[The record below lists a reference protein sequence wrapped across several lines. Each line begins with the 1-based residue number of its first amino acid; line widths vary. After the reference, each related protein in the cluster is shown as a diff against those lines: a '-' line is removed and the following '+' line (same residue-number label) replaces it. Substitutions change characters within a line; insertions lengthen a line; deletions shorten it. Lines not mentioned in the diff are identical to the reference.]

1 MAQFEQQPASSH
13 HGSWQPLPYI
23 HSGFVIYPFHPET
36 SPPPTPTTVDGGSL
50 SLPPIPPHK
59 DLDVLPWAGGR
70 PSTGDSSLQGKRNAY
85 EIKLDIGDEFYAFEE
100 YRCTTE
106 EDGRGDLWYRGFVVQ
121 AISVSSLAPTPSSLT
136 SSTQP
141 ASVPRPE
148 PSVLTGI
155 FPAAVCHV
163 RPGNAHDNGE
173 LSEAYEQA
181 VKAAEERYRAASEG
195 VNLGMQWVGEMDTVK
210 EEEEAEEIS
219 SRTSHAHT
227 PSAGHRAVVEVTSE
241 GRPTDTLHRRRSS
254 SRGSFSRPNRP
265 LSLILEQRKDEK
277 EENKPQPPLP
287 KLTAGDSTV
296 AGQQWPLVDEIAC
309 AIREW
314 YSRLPT
320 YLANREYRL
329 FSTVTQH
336 IDALFLGRRQ
346 ILSQMLSGDELVR
359 VRRECVSRLVKCNVA
374 QGLDVIVR
382 SLEDGSV
389 VVVDRERAYSGTR
402 WVGGIS
408 CYVYQVR
415 LAYIDL
421 IPLDKVF
428 GKVFPFPGAELSQSL
443 PSKPFSLA
451 AAKTLTKTDEPA
463 GTFHHLVLDVRAFI
477 ANPCAP
483 GETAELYFSLWNKTD
498 NEFITEE
505 FVLILSHLGS
515 PARDAEQR
523 LGHLRTMFTD
533 LKLEDLGPDTYLVC
547 KIIRNGAMKMK
558 SDKAD
563 GTHIQSRTTPKRS
576 SLYGISEAGGTIR
589 SHFQSPSS
597 MNLTDDSFSVTSG
610 YGPETNRPPVINT
623 TNNSPTTGYTS
634 LDSKPKF
641 RRPLGVAVMLLP
653 PLSKLISEGVD
664 ASEGGVEKSVQ
675 IYVPKDE
682 ASFAGLHEDIVN
694 KKVKQFGTS
703 PRAESIVLNLTALQG
718 SAPNLIRTQPSLLQ
732 NIPLTSRVSFPDVV
746 FPDQT
751 RSDLYINL
759 LSASFTPTPSA
770 SNTGSVGG
778 SIRVRRSVLA
788 GGGNH
793 GDIQIEMELRTLDG
807 TVVPE
812 GIIPGGSGEKGLDRW
827 ESMVFHRNDR
837 PTYNELVKVSL
848 PSRPVDYHLFL
859 TFRYRQKEKNSSAAE
874 LLEGEKPYAFAY
886 IPLSGA
892 NSVLQDGP
900 HELVLYRMER
910 GFQPTPNVYFDAPY
924 IAKAGEVDPVLPSS
938 AAKTMA
944 PLRDRV
950 LLKTK
955 LCSTMQTQ
963 DDTLR
968 DLFAWQAKS
977 TMTDEDLDHLGGT
990 LKLFAFVPE
999 EEISHC
1005 VPRVLD
1011 SLFGILVSNLGD
1023 REDEING
1030 LVFGGLIK
1038 LLSITSDR
1046 RFPNFKNVLG
1056 VYINKLFSFPAAS
1069 FHLLR
1074 SMKRVMSDP
1083 ETKDYRSFLK
1093 VWHLFFKFIIR
1104 SREQDRAR
1112 GMGLD
1117 ATSAHIEAD
1126 YQKQTKHVLSE
1137 INNLMLSTN
1146 KSLIGTQTLVV
1157 QHYADILPDLRQVFK
1172 PLEIAEIVIAF
1183 ADTLAYAKGSI
1194 ATYKLLLL
1202 LQVVSNVF
1210 DTSESR
1216 SLLVPALVRW
1226 VKPHLGRYDEYAAG
1240 TDAGADARD
1249 ARRIKW
1255 LECNRLAVTVLA
1267 WMINRLQEW
1276 HVSTLIQEDEDLK
1289 RQEEDNIEYC
1299 LTLLPALFVSYSE
1312 LSSQKTLKA
1321 IHRQRSSPTLP
1332 ALWKLSPDIFPTS
1345 VPFALISQL
1354 PPPSLLERHH
1364 QAEADGLPRSEIFNC
1379 CLTECGV
1386 VITTLI
1392 LATPRTNIERWLN
1405 EMVEYE
1411 GTETCSEFFVQV
1423 FDFAESIIGFKAFP
1437 SQWLTL
1443 RLMSFSGVLK
1453 ALECIATVMEKP
1465 VFVPPPPAA
1474 SNLETSVEGEV
1485 SFNVDLWRRLFSL
1498 LCGFCG
1504 SPELALEEQ
1513 TQQRRRAEWI
1523 VAGDLRDAGAGLLW
1537 RLWSAIGWPV
1547 DIAGC
1552 EGLRMG
1558 GHQTRFTDLAKDIL
1572 QLCLSG
1578 HDALCE
1584 VAVEILFTMLYA
1596 EHLLDRQEST
1606 IETEVFVTLDK
1617 LFSSKSSPSSSD
1629 PTMRAYFVAQLRAL
1643 FESTPQVSVSFTSS
1657 LTTFLSQVEH
1667 FIDLLLA
1674 LREIPVTPLWKD
1686 ERSTAI
1692 FQLMGFVSR
1701 TGRRDLYVGYVHEL
1715 VQVCKETKDWLG
1727 AGLAL
1732 KLHADVYEWNVAGD
1746 AWVSEGSWKDI
1757 AMPAQSQFTRKQ
1769 GLYYHVM
1776 EYFALAEA
1784 YEFSVD
1790 LCQELIIQHQ
1800 RLTYDVRIIGELL
1813 QHQAKLWEKI
1823 AITWRPKIEYFRVA
1837 YFGDIPSLDRR
1848 KDYVVRAVSGQKYVD
1863 LCDTLQTKY
1872 RQATIHR
1879 SKIPPPESIK
1889 SGLDPVIWVMP
1900 LTPEPDL
1907 SKPILSSQNDAH
1919 VPEPVQAYWLS
1930 NNIRRFSS
1938 MRPYLKNPGEREA
1951 VLTWTEKTVVT
1962 TKEDLP
1968 GLLGRSEVISVR
1980 HEQIAPGVMAA
1991 MEVERATRNLRK
2003 ASRGKD
2009 GQLPEPK
2016 TLGTA
2021 INNAVDSP
2029 LSEGV
2034 RKYRQ
2039 VFIEEDYAATHPQD
2053 RPHIEQ
2059 LQASITDFVKAIYDS
2074 LEVHRR
2080 VCRDA
2085 AFHDALRTHMY
2096 RSFPIESADFP
2107 RTESEDSHH
2116 ILPSFS
2122 INGFP
2127 QAKLHSPIHSP
2138 IHSPQSVS
2146 AHVGRDSGDSV
2157 FDTTSPGSPGTEKR
2171 LSVISPALSSN
2182 ASNYR
2187 LPPISLSPT
2196 EMSAET
2202 NNTHTPRDSVSTTR
2216 NAPSTPKHKGT
2227 NGTSTE
2233 IPGNVTP
2240 TSSIGRS
2247 LSRGASTRAKKEKR
2261 SSLTIPSAFGYG
2273 AGNNA
2278 SATSLGARARN
2289 IMGFGS
2295 RSTIDVVHERTSEEQ
2310 VPPLPLPKE
2319 SMPEKGLK
2327 RFGSIIRRK

>member
-1 MAQFEQQPASSH
+1 MAQFDHQAAGSH
-13 HGSWQPLPYI
+13 HGLWQPLPYI

-50 SLPPIPPHK
+50 SLPPIPPQK
-59 DLDVLPWAGGR
+59 DLEVLPWAGGR
-70 PSTGDSSLQGKRNAY
+70 PSIGDSSFQGKRNAY

-100 YRCTTE
+100 YRCTTD

-121 AISVSSLAPTPSSLT
+121 AVSVTSLAPTPSSLT

-141 ASVPRPE
+141 ASFPRPE

-163 RPGNAHDNGE
+163 RPGSANDNGE
-173 LSEAYEQA
+173 LSEAYGQA

-195 VNLGMQWVGEMDTVK
+195 VSLGMQWVGEMGTVK
-210 EEEEAEEIS
+210 EEEEEEEIS
-219 SRTSHAHT
+219 SRASHAHT
-227 PSAGHRAVVEVTSE
+227 SSVGHRAVVEVSSE
-241 GRPTDTLHRRRSS
+241 GRSTDALHRRRSS

-265 LSLILEQRKDEK
+265 MSLVLEQKKDEI

-296 AGQQWPLVDEIAC
+296 SGQQWPLVDEIAC

-346 ILSQMLSGDELVR
+346 LLSQMLSGDELIR

-389 VVVDRERAYSGTR
+389 VVVDRERAFSGTR

-428 GKVFPFPGAELSQSL
+428 GKVFSFPGADSSQSPL
-443 PSKPFSLA
+443 SKPFSLA
-451 AAKTLTKTDEPA
+451 AAKTPAKTDEPA

-483 GETAELYFSLWNKTD
+483 GETAELYFSLWNKSD
-498 NEFITEE
+498 NRFITEE
-505 FVLILSHLGS
+505 FVLVLNHLGS

-523 LGHLRTMFTD
+523 LGRLRTMFTD
-533 LKLEDLGPDTYLVC
+533 LKVEDLGSDTYLVC
-547 KIIRNGAMKMK
+547 KIVRNGALKMK

-563 GTHIQSRTTPKRS
+563 GAHIQPPTTPKRT
-576 SLYGISEAGGTIR
+576 SLYGISEAGGTLR

-610 YGPETNRPPVINT
+610 YGPELNRPPTIDT
-623 TNNSPTTGYTS
+623 TNGASTNGHSS

-653 PLSKLISEGVD
+653 TLSKLISESSD
-664 ASEGGVEKSVQ
+664 ASEAGVEKSVQ

-694 KKVKQFGTS
+694 KRVKQFGTS
-703 PRAESIVLNLTALQG
+703 PRAESIVLNLTALKG

-732 NIPLTSRVSFPDVV
+732 NIPLTSRLSFPDVV

-759 LSASFTPTPSA
+759 LSAIFTPAPST
-770 SNTGSVGG
+770 SNNGSVGG
-778 SIRVRRSVLA
+778 SIRVRKSVLSGA
-788 GGGNH
+788 GNN
-793 GDIQIEMELRTLDG
+793 GDIQVEMEVRTLDG
-807 TVVPE
+807 TVIPE
-812 GIIPGGSGEKGLDRW
+812 GIVPGGSGEKGVDRW

-837 PTYNELVKVSL
+837 PTYNELVKVCL

-859 TFRYRQKEKNSSAAE
+859 TFRHRQKEKNSSAAD

-886 IPLSGA
+886 IPLSGTS
-892 NSVLQDGP
+892 SVVRDGK

-924 IAKAGEVDPVLPSS
+924 IAKPGEVDPILPSS
-938 AAKTMA
+938 AAKTMV
-944 PLRDRV
+944 PLKDRV
-950 LLKTK
+950 LLKTR
-955 LCSTMQTQ
+955 LCSTSQTQ

-968 DLFAWQAKS
+968 ELFAWQPKS
-977 TMTDEDLDHLGGT
+977 TLANEDLNLLCET

-1005 VPRVLD
+1005 VPRTLN
-1011 SLFGILVSNLGD
+1011 SLFAILVSNLGE
-1023 REDEING
+1023 RQDEVNG
-1030 LVFGGLIK
+1030 LVFRGLIK
-1038 LLSITSDR
+1038 VLSITSDR
-1046 RFPNFKNVLG
+1046 RFPNFKSVLR
-1056 VYINKLFSFPAAS
+1056 VYINKIFSFPASS

-1074 SMKRVMSDP
+1074 SMKVVMSDP
-1083 ETKDYRSFLK
+1083 EAKDYRSFLK

-1126 YQKQTKHVLSE
+1126 YQKQTKYILAE
-1137 INNLMLSTN
+1137 INNLMLSSN

-1172 PLEIAEIVIAF
+1172 PLEIAEMIIAF
-1183 ADTLAYAKGSI
+1183 ADTLAYTKGSI

-1202 LQVVSNVF
+1202 LQVVNNVF

-1240 TDAGADARD
+1240 MDASADARD

-1267 WMINRLQEW
+1267 WMVNVLQEW
-1276 HVSTLIQEDEDLK
+1276 HVSALIQEDEGLK

-1299 LTLLPALFVSYSE
+1299 LTLLPALFASYSE
-1312 LSSQKTLKA
+1312 LSNPKTLEA
-1321 IHRQRSSPTLP
+1321 IHRQRSSPTSP
-1332 ALWKLSPDIFPTS
+1332 AIWKPTPDIFPTS
-1345 VPFALISQL
+1345 VPFALVSQL

-1379 CLTECGV
+1379 SLTECGV

-1392 LATPRTNIERWLN
+1392 LATPRTNIERWFN
-1405 EMVEYE
+1405 EMLEYE
-1411 GTETCSEFFVQV
+1411 GTETCSEVFVQI
-1423 FDFAESIIGFKAFP
+1423 FDFAESIISFKAFP

-1443 RLMSFSGVLK
+1443 RLMCFSGILK
-1453 ALECIATVMEKP
+1453 ALECIATVLEKP
-1465 VFVPPPPAA
+1465 VFVPPPP
-1474 SNLETSVEGEV
+1474 SVSDPNISVEEQV
-1485 SFNVDLWRRLFSL
+1485 SFDVDLWKRLFGL
-1498 LCGFCG
+1498 LCDFCG

-1523 VAGDLRDAGAGLLW
+1523 VAGDLRDVGAGLLW

-1558 GHQTRFTDLAKDIL
+1558 GHQTRFTGLAKDIL
-1572 QLCLSG
+1572 RLCLSS
-1578 HDALCE
+1578 HDALCG
-1584 VAVEILFTMLYA
+1584 VAVEILFSILYA
-1596 EHLLDRQEST
+1596 EHLLDQQGSS
-1606 IETEVFVTLDK
+1606 IQTEVFVTLDDLFNSK
-1617 LFSSKSSPSSSD
+1617 LSPSSSD
-1629 PTMRAYFVAQLRAL
+1629 PTMRAYFVAQLRTI
-1643 FESTPQVSVSFTSS
+1643 FETTPQVSAPFTSS
-1657 LTTFLSQVEH
+1657 LTIFLSQVEH

-1674 LREIPVTPLWKD
+1674 LREIPATPQWKD
-1686 ERSTAI
+1686 ERSTAT

-1701 TGRRDLYVGYVHEL
+1701 IGMKDLYVRYVHEL
-1715 VQVCKETKDWLG
+1715 VQVCKETNDWLG

-1732 KLHADVYEWNVAGD
+1732 KLHADVYEWNVAGE
-1746 AWVSEGSWKDI
+1746 AWVQEGTWKEI
-1757 AMPAQSQFTRKQ
+1757 AMPAQSQFIRKQ

-1776 EYFALAEA
+1776 EYFALAES

-1790 LCQELIIQHQ
+1790 LCQELIMQHQ
-1800 RLTYDVRIIGELL
+1800 KLTYDVRIIGELL
-1813 QHQAKLWEKI
+1813 QHQVKLWEKI
-1823 AITWRPKIEYFRVA
+1823 ASTWRPKVEYFRVA
-1837 YFGDIPSLDRR
+1837 FFGDIPSLDKR
-1848 KDYVVRAVSGQKYVD
+1848 KDYVVRAVNGQTFAHF
-1863 LCDTLQTKY
+1863 CDKLQDKY

-1900 LTPEPDL
+1900 LTPDPDL
-1907 SKPILSSQNDAH
+1907 SKPIFSSQNEAH
-1919 VPEPVQAYWLS
+1919 VPEPVQAYWLT

-1938 MRPYLKNPGEREA
+1938 MRPYLKDPGEREA
-1951 VLTWTEKTVVT
+1951 VLTWTEKTIVT

-1968 GLLGRSEVISVR
+1968 GLLARSEVINVR
-1980 HEQIAPGVMAA
+1980 YEQIAPGVMAT
-1991 MEVERATRNLRK
+1991 MEVERATKHLRK
-2003 ASRGKD
+2003 ACRGKD

-2016 TLGTA
+2016 MLGTA

-2029 LSEGV
+2029 LSEGI

-2039 VFIEEDYAATHPQD
+2039 VFIEGDYATTHPQYQS
-2053 RPHIEQ
+2053 HVEQ
-2059 LQASITDFVKAIYDS
+2059 LQTAIIDFVKAIYDS
-2074 LEVHRR
+2074 LEVHRQ
-2080 VCRDA
+2080 VCRDVP
-2085 AFHDALRTHMY
+2085 FHDALRTHMY

-2107 RTESEDSHH
+2107 RTVSEDSHH

-2127 QAKLHSPIHSP
+2127 QAKLHSPIR
-2138 IHSPQSVS
+2138 SPQSVS
-2146 AHVGRDSGDSV
+2146 IHISRDSGDSI
-2157 FDTTSPGSPGTEKR
+2157 FNSPSSPVAEQR
-2171 LSVISPALSSN
+2171 LSVISAALSSN
-2182 ASNYR
+2182 TSNYR
-2187 LPPISLSPT
+2187 LPPITLSPT
-2196 EMSAET
+2196 EIGAESG
-2202 NNTHTPRDSVSTTR
+2202 NTQTPRDSVSTTR
-2216 NAPSTPKHKGT
+2216 NTPTTPKHHGT
-2227 NGTSTE
+2227 NGTAAE
-2233 IPGNVTP
+2233 TP
-2240 TSSIGRS
+2240 EVATPASSIGRS
-2247 LSRGASTRAKKEKR
+2247 LSRSTSTRAKKEKR
-2261 SSLTIPSAFGYG
+2261 SSLTIPGVFGYG

-2278 SATSLGARARN
+2278 SVTSVGARARN
-2289 IMGFGS
+2289 MMGFGS
-2295 RSTIDVVHERTSEEQ
+2295 RSTINVVHERMSEDE
-2310 VPPLPLPKE
+2310 VPPLPPPKE
-2319 SMPEKGLK
+2319 NMPEKGLK
-2327 RFGSIIRRK
+2327 RLGSIMRRK